1 MRYRR
6 VKAASRI
13 IQFCSFLDTHQ
24 HRTFF
29 LSLPFVSF
37 PITITITGESIA
49 ETTSMKPAWHISRQ
63 GEIHNSDASGEE
75 TAVVMNWCSEMDD
88 VHCYC
93 YVPYCSGKVHT
104 NANSERRIKR
114 SKSLQRKTLSIQLIT
129 LAAANR
135 AERAKNAYE
144 KNTSAACGM

>member
-1 MRYRR
+1 MG
-6 VKAASRI
+6 
-13 IQFCSFLDTHQ
+13 
-24 HRTFF
+24 
-29 LSLPFVSF
+29 SF
-37 PITITITGESIA
+37 PITITITGERIA

-104 NANSERRIKR
+104 NANSERRSKDRRVSKDRHYR
-114 SKSLQRKTLSIQLIT
+114 SNSLPSLLQTEQSVPRMLMRRILLLLVGCDTFCLLAVAARPLNVQL
-129 LAAANR
+129 
-135 AERAKNAYE
+135 K
-144 KNTSAACGM
+144 